1 MEGLDGLAEFYI
13 RDADDMANVVR
24 TQVDVILPH
33 GVAVL
38 NADNAAVAELA
49 ELCDGKVIFYA
60 ADPDNEVIARHRE
73 AGERTVFVRANYIVL
88 AEGANETPLLPLV
101 ALKPATAKY
110 PTSVLAAVAAAWALD
125 VAPDLLAAGLRTFDA
140 TPKQATAQSAH

>member
-1 MEGLDGLAEFYI
+1 MEGADGLAEFYI

-60 ADPDNEVIARHRE
+60 ADPDNEVVARHRA

-88 AEGANETPLLPLV
+88 AEGANETALLPLV

-125 VAPDLLAAGLRTFDA
+125 VAPELLAAGLRTFDA
-140 TPKQATAQSAH
+140 APKQSAAQSAH